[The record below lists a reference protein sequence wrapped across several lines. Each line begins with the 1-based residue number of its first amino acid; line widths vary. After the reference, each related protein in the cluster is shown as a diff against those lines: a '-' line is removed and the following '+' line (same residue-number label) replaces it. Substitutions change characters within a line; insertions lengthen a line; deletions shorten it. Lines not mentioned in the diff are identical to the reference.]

1 MASTL
6 LHLASLVARDHRDD
20 GFCVF
25 RVPSSCGA
33 VDTGNVF
40 PKATAEAS
48 HKAGPWAP
56 RAIPCLGTARGD
68 GQKGTAP
75 LQEGGLHRSAR
86 KQSVRHS
93 SDRGVCQG

>member
-1 MASTL
+1 MFL
-6 LHLASLVARDHRDD
+6 
-20 GFCVF
+20 
-25 RVPSSCGA
+25 VPSSWGA

-40 PKATAEAS
+40 PKATAEVW

-68 GQKGTAP
+68 GQKGMAP
-75 LQEGGLHRSAR
+75 LQEGGLHRSAWKPSAR
-86 KQSVRHS
+86 RS